1 MSHPGPTWTSGIDFI
16 LGRYGFVLTIS
27 LRYTATNAAVPTARE
42 VTPWVAIVERLWD
55 DPVFEHRHRELAI
68 RESRR
73 WGADLLVERY
83 EGFFHSFR
91 ARLAAPNAGP
101 GGYGTRLS
109 RGLPSAR

>member
-1 MSHPGPTWTSGIDFI
+1 M
-16 LGRYGFVLTIS
+16 LTIS

-55 DPVFEHRHRELAI
+55 DPVFEHRHREPAI

-73 WGADLLVERY
+73 RDADLLVERY
-83 EGFFHSFR
+83 EGFLDSSR
-91 ARLAAPNAGP
+91 ARLTAPNAGP
-101 GGYGTRLS
+101 GGDGTRLS